1 MKLLT
6 DGDYH
11 NLNEIN
17 KSPKKINKKK
27 MSLYFILSLIITTPI
42 AWGLNR
48 VATTIEDANIRDLST
63 NIKSISTDF
72 QYISSINQSLAQVVE
87 DVKKIEK
94 KVDIDDIDK
103 ILIKLNGTLDELI
116 EILKEFPHPENL
128 EKQKE
133 VLKKI
138 EILKSLQIQQ
148 QIQQIQSNDKEV
160 K

>member
-1 MKLLT
+1 MKLLA

-11 NLNEIN
+11 NLNEMN
-17 KSPKKINKKK
+17 KLPKKINKRK

-48 VATTIEDANIRDLST
+48 VATTIEEANIRDLSA

-87 DVKKIEK
+87 DVNKIEK

-116 EILKEFPHPENL
+116 AILKEFPHP

-138 EILKSLQIQQ
+138 EILKSLQNL
-148 QIQQIQSNDKEV
+148 QQIQSNNKQQF
-160 K
+160 KKK